1 MLNIATYGETQTMF
15 CMTRL
20 GQMGR
25 MGNQLFQYAFL
36 RTLARRRGTQFFCPP
51 WIGDQIFTLD
61 DAAERSPTADYRHDF
76 KDRHLGYD
84 PQAETAPDGTDYEG
98 NFESW
103 RYFSANENDVRS
115 WYRFRPEMTQRVRSK
130 YTGLP
135 LSEMACFHLRFGDY
149 RRFPAKLVFF
159 SPAAA
164 YYHRAVAT
172 LSPRRIAVFSDD
184 LPAARNLLAG
194 LPVESDFIDGNEA
207 WEDLYLMTQ
216 CGAHVVS
223 ASTFSWWGAW
233 LATARDKRVIR
244 PAEGRFRPGSWP
256 DNPDFYLPEW
266 AKLPA
271 LSNSIWEKHWFLQL
285 QYRMLKV
292 AALPGRAVRK
302 AVRELRQTIWR

>member
-1 MLNIATYGETQTMF
+1 MF

-51 WIGDQIFTLD
+51 WIGDEIFTLD
-61 DAAERSPTADYRHDF
+61 DAAERSPTADCRHDF
-76 KDRHLGYD
+76 KDRHLGY
-84 PQAETAPDGTDYEG
+84 
-98 NFESW
+98 
-103 RYFSANENDVRS
+103 
-115 WYRFRPEMTQRVRSK
+115 
-130 YTGLP
+130 GLP

-266 AKLPA
+266 GKLPA
-271 LSNSIWEKHWFLQL
+271 LSGSITERYWFLKIQDRL
-285 QYRMLKV
+285 LKA

-302 AVRELRQTIWR
+302 AGRELRQTIWR